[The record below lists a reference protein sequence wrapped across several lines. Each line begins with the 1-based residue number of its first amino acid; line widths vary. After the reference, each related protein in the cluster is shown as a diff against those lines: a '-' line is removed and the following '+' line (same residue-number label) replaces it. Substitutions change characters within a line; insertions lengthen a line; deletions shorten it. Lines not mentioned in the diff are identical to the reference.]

1 MTPQSA
7 KLSSEDQPPFEL
19 KGSLFTLTVLHLR
32 QVELDA
38 IDRHLAEKI
47 NQAPGFFTNA
57 PVIIDLGML
66 PKLSAAVDF
75 AGLYARLRQR
85 GMIPVGVRNGSVE
98 LHAAAMVVGLPVL
111 PEARPQ
117 SSAKKTEAA
126 KPEECAPGPSKIVT
140 QPVRSGQQIYV
151 PDGDLILM
159 GTVSPGAEVL
169 ADGNIHV
176 YGRLRGRALAG
187 AKGNTEARIFCQ
199 SLEAELVSIA
209 GRYRV
214 IEQLDES
221 LRDRPVQMFLLEN
234 RLIIEPLSR

>member
-1 MTPQSA
+1 MTLQSA
-7 KLSSEDQPPFEL
+7 RQSTEDSSPFEF

-32 QVELDA
+32 QVDLEA
-38 IDRHLAEKI
+38 IERHLAEKI
-47 NQAPGFFTNA
+47 SQAPAFFTNA
-57 PVIIDLGML
+57 PVIIDLSPL
-66 PKLSAAVDF
+66 PKTVVSVDF
-75 AGLYARLRQR
+75 TGLYDRLRRR
-85 GMIPVGVRNGSVE
+85 GMIPVGVRNGSAE
-98 LHAAAMVVGLPVL
+98 LQAAAIQAGLAVL
-111 PEARPQ
+111 PDGRPQ
-117 SSAKKTEAA
+117 TMVNKAEAV
-126 KPEECAPGPSKIVT
+126 KPEAPPAYSRIVT

-187 AKGNTEARIFCQ
+187 AKGNGEARIFCQ

-221 LRDRPVQMFLLEN
+221 VRDQPVQMYLSEN